1 MDGCDVFALILAI
14 LLCIAIVPNVF
25 FDLKFYGWALT
36 LAWIEKVFNL
46 FASIFIMVGSCRSL
60 RARNYISLIV
70 ILIVSDLIAIYNLIV
85 ISEKYYFNWPKA
97 IDIALITPLII
108 CCGCISKKR
117 ENMQMGAPIVGYY
130 PPIVGYNP
138 PMVVQNYPYPNNNE
152 AALVRPS
159 LPVSTNQPP
168 S

>member
-1 MDGCDVFALILAI
+1 MF
-14 LLCIAIVPNVF
+14 F
-25 FDLKFYGWALT
+25 FDLKFYGWVLT
-36 LAWIEKVFNL
+36 LAWIEKGFNL
-46 FASIFIMVGSCRSL
+46 FASLFILIGACNPI
-60 RARNYISLIV
+60 RAQNYISLMV
-70 ILIVSDLIAIYNLIV
+70 LLIFCDLIAILNLIL

-97 IDIALITPLII
+97 IDITLITPLII
-108 CCGCISKKR
+108 CCGCISKKHR
-117 ENMQMGAPIVGYY
+117 NMQMDAPVVGYY

>member
-1 MDGCDVFALILAI
+1 
-14 LLCIAIVPNVF
+14 
-25 FDLKFYGWALT
+25 
-36 LAWIEKVFNL
+36 
-46 FASIFIMVGSCRSL
+46 
-60 RARNYISLIV
+60 
-70 ILIVSDLIAIYNLIV
+70 
-85 ISEKYYFNWPKA
+85 
-97 IDIALITPLII
+97 
-108 CCGCISKKR
+108 
-117 ENMQMGAPIVGYY
+117 MGAPIVGYY